1 MTKKRSKFEGILNRP
16 QPHEP
21 EWAEPA
27 PQPPG
32 VETPPPSPAPV
43 ETPAPK
49 KRGRPAGKRSDPG
62 YVQVTAY
69 IPSELHHNIK
79 VALLQERQ
87 GREFSELVA
96 ELLTDWLAS
105 RT

>member
-1 MTKKRSKFEGILNRP
+1 MTERPGSKFKGIFDRAKGRA
-16 QPHEP
+16 HEP
-21 EWAEPA
+21 EHEPG
-27 PQPPG
+27 PPA
-32 VETPPPSPAPV
+32 VEEAPPSPAPV
-43 ETPAPK
+43 EAPAPK

-69 IPSELHHNIK
+69 VPAELHHNIK

-96 ELLTDWLAS
+96 ELLTSWLES